1 MPALAAVR
9 SFSLLTGVLALSA
22 AIAAPM
28 IAAGPEAAPGV
39 GPGAGAAAGRGA
51 VHEVAAGY
59 PTNAAKIFRWGD
71 AQWNDEFIGPMKRMW
86 SINRRSLVRNQHGM
100 LTINATA
107 TSGTVSATVFGHARR
122 YGRWEARVRAEQY
135 STGAKPYRVVWEL
148 VPTRGYHCGARSI
161 VLAEYALGTRRARMH
176 LRKAGRQ
183 FTAGK
188 VLDLQPGPFHT
199 YAVEVTRTHISWF
212 VDTRVLRTERRSSAR
227 TGARYAV
234 RFRLVGAAGTRMNPG
249 RMQMDWMRH
258 YSLERPN
265 ARSIRAPQ
273 ARLET
278 YHRAC

>member
-1 MPALAAVR
+1 MLALDALR
-9 SFSLLTGVLALSA
+9 SFSLATGVLVSA
-22 AIAAPM
+22 ALAVSMATGPV
-28 IAAGPEAAPGV
+28 ADSGAGPA
-39 GPGAGAAAGRGA
+39 AGAAVVRD
-51 VHEVAAGY
+51 VAAGY

-71 AQWNDEFIGPMKRMW
+71 AQWNDEFIGPMKPMW
-86 SINRRSLVRNQHGM
+86 SINRRSLVRNQNGM

-135 STGAKPYRVVWEL
+135 STGARPYRVVWEL
-148 VPTRGYHCGARSI
+148 VPTSGYHCGARSI
-161 VLAEYALGTRRARMH
+161 VLAQYALGTRRARMH

-188 VLDLQPGPFHT
+188 VLNLRPGPFHT

-212 VDTRVLRTERRSSAR
+212 VDTRVLRTERRSTAR

-234 RFRLVGAAGTRMNPG
+234 RFRLVGASGARMNPG

-258 YSLERPN
+258 YSLARPN

-273 ARLET
+273 ARLER
-278 YHRAC
+278 YAGAC